1 MCESVRVCVCDK
13 VGQLE
18 DNVGNIITQGFLMAE
33 ELNLHFSSVF
43 TREDTSSL
51 PVPETKFN
59 GSEGERLGQLVI
71 TPEEVATKINNM
83 KENKSPGVD
92 GISPKILKET
102 VEQISTPL
110 ARVFNMS
117 LQEGIVP
124 LEWKEANII
133 PLFKKGSRNKSV
145 NYRPVSLTSVI
156 CKLLETN
163 IRDHMMDFLIKHK
176 LINPTQHGFL
186 KVRSCLTNL
195 LCFFEETTEWVDDG
209 SPVDVIY
216 VDFQKMTLIN

>member
-1 MCESVRVCVCDK
+1 
-13 VGQLE
+13 
-18 DNVGNIITQGFLMAE
+18 MAE
-33 ELNLHFSSVF
+33 ELNMHFSSVF

-59 GSEGERLGQLVI
+59 GSEGGGLGQLVVNN
-71 TPEEVATKINNM
+71 TEVVASKIKNM

-92 GISPKILKET
+92 GISPKILEET

-110 ARVFNMS
+110 AHVFNMS
-117 LQEGIVP
+117 GMQEGIVP

-156 CKLLETN
+156 CKLLETI
-163 IRDHMMDFLIKHK
+163 IRDHMMDFLCAN
-176 LINPTQHGFL
+176 IN
-186 KVRSCLTNL
+186 
-195 LCFFEETTEWVDDG
+195 
-209 SPVDVIY
+209 
-216 VDFQKMTLIN
+216 

>member
-1 MCESVRVCVCDK
+1 MCNIWLRSDGHVERKRGYRHIDSWHEWV
-13 VGQLE
+13 Q
-18 DNVGNIITQGFLMAE
+18 DNFYGSSYQGTLIQYALQFM
-33 ELNLHFSSVF
+33 
-43 TREDTSSL
+43 REDTSLL

-59 GSEGERLGQLVI
+59 GSEGDRLGQLVV
-71 TPEEVATKINNM
+71 TPEVVASKMNNM

-102 VEQISTPL
+102 VEQISMPL
-110 ARVFNMS
+110 AHVFNMS
-117 LQEGIVP
+117 FQVGIVP

-156 CKLLETN
+156 CKLLEAI

-176 LINPTQHGFL
+176 LINPSQHGFL
-186 KVRSCLTNL
+186 KARSCLTNL
-195 LCFFEETTEWVDDG
+195 LCFFEEITKWVDEG
-209 SPVDVIY
+209 SPVDVI
-216 VDFQKMTLIN
+216 